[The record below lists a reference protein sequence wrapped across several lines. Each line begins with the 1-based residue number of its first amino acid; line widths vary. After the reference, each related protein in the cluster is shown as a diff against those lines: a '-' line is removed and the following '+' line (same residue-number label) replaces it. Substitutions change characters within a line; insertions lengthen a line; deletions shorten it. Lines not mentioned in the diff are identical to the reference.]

1 MWTAVGNNKRRG
13 KKIRGKWKEKK
24 NLLFMGPKKADF
36 STQKFRHNHHH
47 HRNNK
52 RKKINWGGERW
63 GVGVVGHA
71 PGNFLLFRHLHTHT
85 HNFWLEYWERDR
97 FTCTV
102 ALCTRTEGRAER
114 QMAASKNPSKHSM
127 LPSPPSSFHFDW
139 KTATFY
145 PKKKINS
152 KKSFFPFYNIFL
164 PKNFSL
170 FILFL
175 FLFLCVLFTT
185 DPPYYFFL

>member
-1 MWTAVGNNKRRG
+1 MKR
-13 KKIRGKWKEKK
+13 KKSAFYGPEK
-24 NLLFMGPKKADF
+24 KKADF

-47 HRNNK
+47 RNNK
-52 RKKINWGGERW
+52 RKNKLRRGEEREMGRRRRRTCTW
-63 GVGVVGHA
+63 QFSLI
-71 PGNFLLFRHLHTHT
+71 PSSTHTHT

-102 ALCTRTEGRAER
+102 AVCTRTEGRAER

-145 PKKKINS
+145 PKKK
-152 KKSFFPFYNIFL
+152 KKK
-164 PKNFSL
+164 KNQFKKRIFSL
-170 FILFL
+170 L
-175 FLFLCVLFTT
+175 
-185 DPPYYFFL
+185 

>member
-1 MWTAVGNNKRRG
+1 MGRR
-13 KKIRGKWKEKK
+13 RRRTCTWQ
-24 NLLFMGPKKADF
+24 F
-36 STQKFRHNHHH
+36 SLIPSST
-47 HRNNK
+47 
-52 RKKINWGGERW
+52 
-63 GVGVVGHA
+63 
-71 PGNFLLFRHLHTHT
+71 HTHT

-170 FILFL
+170 CILFL

-185 DPPYYFFL
+185 DPPYYFFFDSCAAIKIREWTADKKRERDDALEGEVEWFNRL